1 MAIKN
6 IVFDLGGVVL
16 DIDFNLTVEAFR
28 KMGHPQFDQ
37 VFSKAIQ
44 NPEIQ
49 LFEKGL
55 IPESDFRNFIRKEL
69 ESDISDAEID
79 QAWNAL
85 LLNFD
90 ADRIAYIKALQNDY
104 NIYLLSNTNS
114 IHQKQFYQDFQN
126 LFNHHMDD
134 LFIQAFYSHE
144 MNQRKPD
151 VEIYD
156 TVLQTANLNP
166 EETLFLDDSPQNLPP
181 ANQVGIRTIHITKEN
196 PITVALP
203 SILT

>member
-16 DIDFNLTVEAFR
+16 DIDFNLTVEGFR

-85 LLNFD
+85 LLHFD
-90 ADRIAYIKALQNDY
+90 AERIAYIKALQNDY

-114 IHQKQFYQDFQN
+114 IHQKQFYQNFQN

-151 VEIYD
+151 IEIYE

-181 ANQVGIRTIHITKEN
+181 ANQVGIQTIHITKEN

>member
-1 MAIKN
+1 M
-6 IVFDLGGVVL
+6 VL

-69 ESDISDAEID
+69 ENDISDKEID

-114 IHQKQFYQDFQN
+114 IHQKQFYQDFHK

-134 LFIQAFYSHE
+134 LFIKAFYSHE

-151 VEIYD
+151 LEIYE
-156 TVLQTANLNP
+156 TILQTANLNP
-166 EETLFLDDSPQNLPP
+166 EETVFLDDSPQNLPP